1 MKLDREGDNV
11 YRDTMSVVKSV
22 LQSNQRVMEAGP
34 DDVFIFVKVSRT
46 RLKQRLFIFWL

>member
-22 LQSNQRVMEAGP
+22 LQSNHRVMEAGP
-34 DDVFIFVKVSRT
+34 DDIFNFVKVWI
-46 RLKQRLFIFWL
+46 LFSEIDPIS